1 MSKIANTPAFP
12 IQNAQYT
19 DAYGGHP
26 GMTLRQHYAGLALQ
40 GILAGRFADTIPHDD
55 INGGGDAAFFAKQYA
70 DALIAE
76 LEKENTDA

>member
-12 IQNAQYT
+12 IQKAQYT

-40 GILAGRFADTIPHDD
+40 GLVAS
-55 INGGGDAAFFAKQYA
+55 NGELGYRIAAEQSVQHA

-76 LEKENTDA
+76 LEKEKADG